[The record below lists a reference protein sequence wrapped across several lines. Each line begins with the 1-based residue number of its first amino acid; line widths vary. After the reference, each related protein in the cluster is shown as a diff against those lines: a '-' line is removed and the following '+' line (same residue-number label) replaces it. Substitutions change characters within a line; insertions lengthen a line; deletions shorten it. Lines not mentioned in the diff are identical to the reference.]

1 MIVCIIIAAVAII
14 VGITAAIVE
23 RDGSYVGM
31 GFVGVLAAV
40 LLLLLSSLWSE
51 NIPVDKC
58 EYSTTDT
65 PIVSLHTD
73 SAASG
78 SFFLGTGSVDSD
90 IYYYYMA
97 ETDTGYQ
104 MGKVRASRV
113 YVRESNEVP
122 PHLSVMKCTGFV
134 NWYDYIL
141 NVPGHTVK
149 IVLYV
154 PENTIYQHFEIK

>member
-14 VGITAAIVE
+14 AGITAAIAE
-23 RDGSYVGM
+23 RDGSYI
-31 GFVGVLAAV
+31 GFGFIGVLVAALF
-40 LLLLLSSLWSE
+40 LLISSVWSE
-51 NIPVDKC
+51 SIPADKC

-65 PIVSLHTD
+65 PIISLRTD
-73 SAASG
+73 AAANG
-78 SFFLGTGSVDSD
+78 SFFLGTGRVDND

-97 ETDTGYQ
+97 ETDKGYQ

-122 PHLSVMKCTGFV
+122 PHIAVIKCTGFV
-134 NWYDYIL
+134 NWYDYLL
-141 NVPGHTVK
+141 NIPGHTAQ

>member
-1 MIVCIIIAAVAII
+1 MIVSIVVAAMAII
-14 VGITAAIVE
+14 VGIIAAIVE
-23 RDGSYVGM
+23 RDGSYVGK
-31 GFVGVLAAV
+31 GCLVALFAGLF
-40 LLLLLSSLWSE
+40 LLISALWSE
-51 NIPVDKC
+51 AIPIDKC

-65 PIVSLHTD
+65 PIISLRTD
-73 SAASG
+73 AAANG
-78 SFFLGTGSVDSD
+78 AFFLGTGRVDSD

-97 ETDTGYQ
+97 ETDDGYQ

-113 YVRESNEVP
+113 YVRESNDVP
-122 PHLSVMKCTGFV
+122 PHLAVMKCTGFK

-141 NVPGHTVK
+141 NIPGHTAQ